1 MKQLDFQIILT
12 ENYVDPNSI
21 PLCFLMKIKKQ
32 SNEASDI
39 DTDLI
44 NVNNFFAHLIKE
56 IGITRYRND
65 KQLIPTFSPYK
76 IYQYSDCILKHL
88 PKNSLKNRKNSKK
101 PIYFNKTLIDRRIN
115 NGSRE
120 RKGYY

>member
-12 ENYVDPNSI
+12 DNYYVDPNSI
-21 PLCFLMKIKKQ
+21 HLSFLMKIKKQ
-32 SNEASDI
+32 SNEASDK

-44 NVNNFFAHLIKE
+44 TVNNFFAHLIKE

-65 KQLIPTFSPYK
+65 KQLIPTSSPSE
-76 IYQYSDCILKHL
+76 IYQYCDCILKHL
-88 PKNSLKNRKNSKK
+88 LKNSLKNRKNSKK

-115 NGSRE
+115 NGSGE
-120 RKGYY
+120 RKG

>member
-12 ENYVDPNSI
+12 DNYYVDPNSI
-21 PLCFLMKIKKQ
+21 HLSFLMKIKKQ
-32 SNEASDI
+32 SNEASDK

-44 NVNNFFAHLIKE
+44 TVNNFFAHLIKE

-65 KQLIPTFSPYK
+65 KQLIPTFSSSE
-76 IYQYSDCILKHL
+76 IYQYCDCILKHL
-88 PKNSLKNRKNSKK
+88 LKNSLKNRKNSKK

-115 NGSRE
+115 NGSGE
-120 RKGYY
+120 RKG